1 MRRGQMS
8 TIVRTLTVLTVA
20 FLMTT
25 GTTLA
30 AAANVA
36 C

>member
-1 MRRGQMS
+1 MTR
-8 TIVRTLTVLTVA
+8 IVRTFTVLTVA

-30 AAANVA
+30 AAAFVA
-36 C
+36 A

>member
-1 MRRGQMS
+1 MS

-30 AAANVA
+30 AGPLLLPK
-36 C
+36 